1 MKSEEEGELFQRPE
15 LGKNSEYSKTERRS
29 VSAGERS

>member
-1 MKSEEEGELFQRPE
+1 MKCEEEGEMLQRPE
-15 LGKNSEYSKTERRS
+15 LGKNLECSKTERRS